1 MNKAAKMQQ
10 KKYWSSFNPCE
21 DIPYTGSIW
30 ERTQPTFCQV
40 CKQWC
45 NTSKKPETGVEFQ
58 TLDVYAHDLKNIQ
71 ICFLPSEA

>member
-1 MNKAAKMQQ
+1 MNKPGYKLQ
-10 KKYWSSFNPCE
+10 KCNKKN
-21 DIPYTGSIW
+21 TGSIW

-45 NTSKKPETGVEFQ
+45 NTRKKPETGVEFQ